1 MQAVTGLHG
10 RNRRLDPTDA
20 QILRLL
26 VRDARATYTDLGEA
40 VGLSGNAVAQRMRR
54 LEQAGV
60 IRGYRA
66 LLDPMLEAAG
76 VSAVL
81 QLRTSTEADSAQLE
95 EALAALPEVVEVLDL
110 AGSVDYEVRLRCLD
124 QARLHDVVQLV
135 RGLPGVVATQTR
147 PVLREVLR
155 RHPRD

>member
-1 MQAVTGLHG
+1 MQAVTGLHN

-26 VRDARATYTDLGEA
+26 VRDARASYTDLGLA

-54 LEQAGV
+54 METAGV

-66 LLDPMLEAAG
+66 LLDPVLETGG
-76 VSAVL
+76 VSAVVL
-81 QLRTSTEADSAQLE
+81 LRTAIDADAATLE
-95 EALAALPEVVEVLDL
+95 GGLAGLPEVVEVLDV
-110 AGSVDYEVRLRCLD
+110 AGPVDYVIRLRCAD
-124 QARLHDVVQLV
+124 QGRLYDVVQLV
-135 RGLPGVVATQTR
+135 RALPGVTAMETR

-155 RHPRD
+155 R

>member
-1 MQAVTGLHG
+1 VTGLHG
-10 RNRRLDPTDA
+10 RTRRLDPTDA

-26 VRDARATYTDLGEA
+26 VLDARASYTDLGLA

-66 LLDPMLEAAG
+66 LLDPVLESAGVTALILLRTTTGGMAAG
-76 VSAVL
+76 
-81 QLRTSTEADSAQLE
+81 LE
-95 EALAALPEVVEVLDL
+95 EGLAALPEVSEVLDL
-110 AGSVDYEVRLRCLD
+110 SGPVDYQVRVQCAD
-124 QARLHDVVQLV
+124 QSRLHDVLQLIHA
-135 RGLPGVVATQTR
+135 LPGVIAMETR

-155 RHPRD
+155 R

>member
-26 VRDARATYTDLGEA
+26 VRDARASYTDLGVA

-54 LEQAGV
+54 MEQAGL

-66 LLDPMLEAAG
+66 LLDPALESAG
-76 VSAVL
+76 VSAVV
-81 QLRTSTEADSAQLE
+81 QLRTAIDADAAVIE
-95 EALAALPEVVEVLDL
+95 EGLAALPEVVEVLDL
-110 AGSVDYEVRLRCLD
+110 AGPVDYEIRLRCPD
-124 QARLHDVVQLV
+124 TDRLHAVVQLV
-135 RGLPGVVATQTR
+135 RALPGVTAMETR

-155 RHPRD
+155 R

>member
-1 MQAVTGLHG
+1 MTGLHS

-26 VRDARATYTDLGEA
+26 VRDARASYTDLGVA

-66 LLDPMLEAAG
+66 LLDPVLETAG
-76 VSAVL
+76 VSAVV
-81 QLRTSTEADSAQLE
+81 QIRTAIDTDVAAFE

-110 AGSVDYEVRLRCLD
+110 AGSVDYEVRLRCPD
-124 QARLHDVVQLV
+124 QSRLYDVVQLL
-135 RGLPGVVATQTR
+135 RALPGVVAMETR

-155 RHPRD
+155 R